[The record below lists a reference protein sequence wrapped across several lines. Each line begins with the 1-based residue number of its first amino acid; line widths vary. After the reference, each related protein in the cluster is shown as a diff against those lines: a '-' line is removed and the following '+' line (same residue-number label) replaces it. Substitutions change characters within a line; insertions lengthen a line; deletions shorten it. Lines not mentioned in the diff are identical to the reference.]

1 MELGVAGGRR
11 TGFAL
16 REFVVAASRRWWVRG
31 LAALVAGVV
40 VVVTLRGRA
49 PEPGEILAA
58 LRATDARWFAVAV
71 LLQQLSQAAFGRQQR
86 VMLAAFGV
94 RMSRPVALAVAYA
107 RSAISLAFPAGSAM
121 SAAYAMGQYRRRGAT
136 AAAAATTMVLSGAA
150 SVGGLLLAYAAVA
163 GSMVGLR
170 QPALA
175 VVVLLCLVAVV
186 PVVVGAV
193 RARVHHESR
202 IAARLPAAVGRVLRE
217 VRTVRPR
224 ELGVTV
230 AFAVL
235 NWLLDLA
242 CLAAA
247 ARGVGFRS
255 RWRSWRPCI
264 SRCRWCGRFR
274 SRRGIRADRGEP
286 ACRACC
292 RRGSACRRRRGRAR
306 LPPRVLLAGAADRS
320 GVAPGVAPRW
330 PAPGRECD
338 VSNC

>member
-247 ARGVGFRS
+247 ARGSGLSLSVAQLATVYLAVQVVRQIPITPGGFGLIEAS
-255 RWRSWRPCI
+255 
-264 SRCRWCGRFR
+264 
-274 SRRGIRADRGEP
+274 
-286 ACRACC
+286 
-292 RRGSACRRRRGRAR
+292 
-306 LPPRVLLAGAADRS
+306 LLAGLVAAGAPHAAAAAAVLVYRLAS
-320 GVAPGVAPRW
+320 CWLVLPIGLASHLVLRLGGRHPVASVT
-330 PAPGRECD
+330 
-338 VSNC
+338 